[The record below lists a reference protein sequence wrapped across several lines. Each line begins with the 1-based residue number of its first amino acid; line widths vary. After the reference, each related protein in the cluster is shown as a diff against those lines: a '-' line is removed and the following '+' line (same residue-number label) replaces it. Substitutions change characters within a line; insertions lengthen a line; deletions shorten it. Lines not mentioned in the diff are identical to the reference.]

1 MFQQTIR
8 SALRVSSRLQSF
20 SIAAETTHKAVVA
33 SPAAS
38 LLPQRN
44 YSSKQEQ
51 EGWIWEDDKEAEKKV
66 NAEFQDYMDRRYQE
80 TTKDKKSRL
89 LWQSRKRG
97 ISENCLLF
105 STFCQRY
112 LHELSEKDLQDYDNL
127 LNDYNNEWDIYYWM
141 VKTKEV
147 PEGYQTNVMKM
158 LQVHAENQNKEKRL
172 LQPELEFDT
181 VEGV

>member
-38 LLPQRN
+38 LLLQRN

-105 STFCQRY
+105 R
-112 LHELSEKDLQDYDNL
+112 
-127 LNDYNNEWDIYYWM
+127 
-141 VKTKEV
+141 
-147 PEGYQTNVMKM
+147 
-158 LQVHAENQNKEKRL
+158 
-172 LQPELEFDT
+172 
-181 VEGV
+181 